1 MWIRRELAI
10 YLGWLITTVVFA
22 TVFFAYSLPAGPL
35 LYAACLTLFMLL
47 CVTAFRFFMW
57 KKKVRHLKECREA
70 MLVSPIPLPTPTD
83 RAELEYQQIIRGLQ
97 TKLQESDYIHDR
109 NLAEMRDYYSV
120 WAHQIKT
127 PIAALRLILQTE
139 DLPQYSEIGDQL
151 SRIEEYVE
159 MVMGFIRSEGISGDL
174 LIREYDLDGIL
185 KQAIKRH
192 ARTFIRKKINLNYE
206 PVHLTVITD
215 EKWLTFVIEQILS
228 NALKYTSSG
237 RISIFKDTEK
247 QNTLVIADEGAGIAA
262 SDLPRIFEKGFTGF
276 NGRQQSKSTG
286 IGLYLCHKILMKLS
300 HIIEI
305 ESEEG
310 IGTTVKIEFPQQ
322 QENWE

>member
-1 MWIRRELAI
+1 M
-10 YLGWLITTVVFA
+10 
-22 TVFFAYSLPAGPL
+22 
-35 LYAACLTLFMLL
+35 
-47 CVTAFRFFMW
+47 
-57 KKKVRHLKECREA
+57 
-70 MLVSPIPLPTPTD
+70 
-83 RAELEYQQIIRGLQ
+83 
-97 TKLQESDYIHDR
+97 
-109 NLAEMRDYYSV
+109 
-120 WAHQIKT
+120 
-127 PIAALRLILQTE
+127 
-139 DLPQYSEIGDQL
+139 
-151 SRIEEYVE
+151 
-159 MVMGFIRSEGISGDL
+159 
-174 LIREYDLDGIL
+174 
-185 KQAIKRH
+185 
-192 ARTFIRKKINLNYE
+192 
-206 PVHLTVITD
+206 ITD